1 MLKAKVDDPETVQLI
16 EGAAAGMVATVNR
29 HGPEAVQ
36 DWEVDELLDWTTS
49 LNFDEYIVFHVTELS
64 RKSWE
69 GTRQIKFAT
78 TICNKIGCRLFVN
91 YCFQVTNV
99 FLENLGTGVNGNTLQ
114 QVDVRKRVSVRFH

>member
-49 LNFDEYIVFHVTELS
+49 LNFDEYIVFHVKKLS

-78 TICNKIGCRLFVN
+78 KICNKM
-91 YCFQVTNV
+91 
-99 FLENLGTGVNGNTLQ
+99 
-114 QVDVRKRVSVRFH
+114 DVVYL

>member
-49 LNFDEYIVFHVTELS
+49 LNFDEYIVFPVTELS
-64 RKSWE
+64 SKVLRRKQ
-69 GTRQIKFAT
+69 T
-78 TICNKIGCRLFVN
+78 NKIC
-91 YCFQVTNV
+91 YQI
-99 FLENLGTGVNGNTLQ
+99 LG
-114 QVDVRKRVSVRFH
+114 